1 MAITATQRWRD
12 EVVKQ
17 FRYPGRVRMV
27 MDIMSD
33 ISKADV
39 EAEAQNSLPITDV
52 LTTLDNETPTFMEV
66 ATMEGIW
73 RADGTMYLPSR
84 VSSENMPLPLWSETL
99 ISEKT
104 PLVLVYKFG

>member
-1 MAITATQRWRD
+1 MAVTATQRWRD

-27 MDIMSD
+27 MDIMAD
-33 ISKADV
+33 VSKADV
-39 EAEAQNSLPITDV
+39 IAEAQNSLPITDV
-52 LTTLDNETPTFMEV
+52 QTTLDDAAPTFMEV

-84 VSSENMPLPLWSETL
+84 VPSENMPLPLWS
-99 ISEKT
+99 KT
-104 PLVLVYKFG
+104 